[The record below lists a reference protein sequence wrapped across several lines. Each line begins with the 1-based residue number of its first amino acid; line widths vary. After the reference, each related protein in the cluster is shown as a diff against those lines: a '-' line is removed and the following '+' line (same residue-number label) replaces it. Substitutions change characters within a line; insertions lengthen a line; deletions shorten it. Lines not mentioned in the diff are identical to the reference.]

1 MLRGVIMGVAGCGKS
16 SVASA
21 RTFPIAIGAEP
32 LDIDLTR
39 SVDRDFDDVA
49 IVEERF
55 QRSERPIEKVVPI
68 VGGKL
73 S

>member
-1 MLRGVIMGVAGCGKS
+1 MKLHMG
-16 SVASA
+16 
-21 RTFPIAIGAEP
+21 GAET